1 MPSLGCC
8 FLFITSAVV
17 HFYSVKPR
25 NLFLHAPG
33 SYLEM
38 GKGLEGESATEACF
52 FFFKSLLTN
61 ISQASICKRSK
72 SEVW

>member
-1 MPSLGCC
+1 MFLLDNSLTELIMPFLGCC
-8 FLFITSAVV
+8 FLFITSTVAS

-38 GKGLEGESATEACF
+38 GKGLEGDSATEAWVF
-52 FFFKSLLTN
+52 RL
-61 ISQASICKRSK
+61 
-72 SEVW
+72 